1 MKPASTEGANAS
13 FIELCDAVVRR
24 AGRDILSVDRL
35 VLREGESMALLGPN
49 GSGKSTLV
57 SLITR
62 EAFPLH
68 RDEPPVLFR
77 GKERATL
84 EEVRACLGI
93 VSSTMQSQITVHLPA
108 VEVVVGG
115 LFGALG
121 VPKRFKV
128 TPDQHQR
135 AFDVM
140 EELGI
145 GNLADRDIMTLS
157 TGQAWRVL
165 VARALVHY
173 PDVLVFD
180 EPCTGLDPEG
190 MYYVR
195 RTMRALAQSG
205 RAIVLVTHYPEDIIP
220 EIDRLVLIKEGRVFD
235 DGTKRA
241 VLTGERMSA
250 LFDVPLEVAESDGY
264 YTMMGRY

>member
-1 MKPASTEGANAS
+1 MDNPALP
-13 FIELCDAVVRR
+13 FLELRDAVVRR
-24 AGRDILSVDRL
+24 AARDILSVESL
-35 VLREGESMALLGPN
+35 VLPEGESVALLGPN
-49 GSGKSTLV
+49 GSGKSTLI

-77 GKERATL
+77 GRERATL

-93 VSSTMQSQITVHLPA
+93 VSSTMQDQITVHLPA
-108 VEVVVGG
+108 VDVVVGG

-121 VPKRFKV
+121 VPRRFNV
-128 TPDQHQR
+128 TERQR
-135 AFDVM
+135 RRAYDVM

-145 GNLADRDIMTLS
+145 ADLAPRDIMTLS
-157 TGQAWRVL
+157 TGQARRVL
-165 VARALVHY
+165 IARSLVHD

-195 RTMRALAQSG
+195 RTMRALAQGG
-205 RAIVLVTHYPEDIIP
+205 RAIILVTHYPEDIIP
-220 EIDRLVLIKEGRVFD
+220 EINRLVLIKGGRVFG
-235 DGTKRA
+235 DGSKGEL
-241 VLTGERMSA
+241 LTGERMSA
-250 LFDVPLEVAESDGY
+250 LFDVPLEVAESGGY
-264 YTMMGRY
+264 YALVSRY